1 MLKSLRVVI
10 RKMENQE
17 LKSFGNFRWQTER
30 VVRGMY
36 RLTAIY
42 FQGSIYLCCNHVPL
56 CVCLSHSVVSDS
68 LPHHGL

>member
-1 MLKSLRVVI
+1 MYHLGMLKSPRVVI

-42 FQGSIYLCCNHVPL
+42 FSREH
-56 CVCLSHSVVSDS
+56 
-68 LPHHGL
+68 LPVL